1 MSPAIPQERPLID
14 RMREAVP
21 ELEWRMSGSA
31 VVGRD
36 GWRNVVSANQRGHLL
51 CWVNAKDEPHA
62 VDIQYPGD
70 TEAVRIVREWWEK
83 THPQPAHDPIAERGE
98 RLKAL
103 LPMLMWVPG
112 TDAGNLLWIAR
123 DIHTE
128 VVTIGSDW
136 VTAFTRQQGRKHQDA
151 ISKASFATTDELIA
165 LLTKWRD
172 ATYPQAIDKVM
183 VNSALLRAISRGCPG
198 IDSIVNNGDAG
209 VLVSFAG
216 ITKRFVASGSDWWEE
231 VGDPD
236 NTQYRQEHIVDLIN
250 AKLARVSSHEKA
262 ETMTP
267 EYRQFIDKVSEFVE
281 AKWSLKD
288 GDLICEARGRVY
300 TINHKDG
307 KYTLR
312 STIDSAL
319 WVVVGVSTLDQ
330 AVASLRHRM
339 FQPTVKERK
348 ESLAL
353 GIRHYLPGGIISE
366 NGSHSWF
373 AVDYNGARVAVTID
387 DRYTVR
393 VRGHA
398 LGVSTDSE
406 EGAIRLI
413 RDTLLAEAQNYNTLS
428 EAKRIEH
435 EMREAAAKS
444 IVVNATVFDPVTA
457 QATVSGLMKE
467 GERRIALPP
476 TPVQSDTQRNDV
488 IATFMAGMRAMQGIL
503 DVEGIDG
510 DLLQIVGQMDQ
521 YHVLNLTDPRTRKK
535 HVIAY
540 DGQWYL
546 DGEPII
552 FDELLNEVLA
562 IVTLEEEQEEP
573 MSTRRT
579 RAELVVDGAYLGA
592 AKTAADNAR
601 DAVAASLASGL
612 PAEKQENARGVIAD
626 LLRTKAGSGAVA
638 WLLGEAIRQLPDPG
652 AKAEKFADSLM
663 IVGAMQGTEQALDAV
678 VEPLKALVSG
688 VVESLPEPE
697 KVRAVA
703 DESQEEAHEAPR
715 RGKRAHA

>member
-21 ELEWRMSGSA
+21 ELQWKGEYGC
-31 VVGRD
+31 VVAKIAD
-36 GWRNVVSANQRGHLL
+36 KMVVCAGPSRLN
-51 CWVNAKDEPHA
+51 CWLSEIDPHA
-62 VDIQYPGD
+62 VRMAYPGD
-70 TEAVRIVREWWEK
+70 DEAVRIVREWWNK
-83 THPQPAHDPIAERGE
+83 T
-98 RLKAL
+98 
-103 LPMLMWVPG
+103 
-112 TDAGNLLWIAR
+112 
-123 DIHTE
+123 
-128 VVTIGSDW
+128 
-136 VTAFTRQQGRKHQDA
+136 
-151 ISKASFATTDELIA
+151 
-165 LLTKWRD
+165 
-172 ATYPQAIDKVM
+172 
-183 VNSALLRAISRGCPG
+183 
-198 IDSIVNNGDAG
+198 
-209 VLVSFAG
+209 
-216 ITKRFVASGSDWWEE
+216 
-231 VGDPD
+231 
-236 NTQYRQEHIVDLIN
+236 
-250 AKLARVSSHEKA
+250 HEKA

-319 WVVVGVSTLDQ
+319 WVVVGVSTLDR

-353 GIRHYLPGGIISE
+353 GIRHYLPGGVISE

-444 IVVNATVFDPVTA
+444 IVVNATVFDPA
-457 QATVSGLMKE
+457 
-467 GERRIALPP
+467 P

-488 IATFMAGMRAMQGIL
+488 IATFMAGTRAMQGIL

-579 RAELVVDGAYLGA
+579 RAELVMDGAYLGA

-678 VEPLKALVSG
+678 VEQLKALVSG

-715 RGKRAHA
+715 RKLHEVLR

>member
-1 MSPAIPQERPLID
+1 MSHVIPQEQRPLID

-21 ELEWRMSGSA
+21 ELEWHASNS
-31 VVGRD
+31 VVLGYNGNRT
-36 GWRNVVSANQRGHLL
+36 VVSANPERMLL
-51 CWVNAKDEPHA
+51 CDFPPTVRMP
-62 VDIQYPGD
+62 YPGD
-70 TEAVRIVREWWEK
+70 DEAVRIVREWWDK
-83 THPQPAHDPIAERGE
+83 THPQPTRDPITERGE

-103 LPMLMWVPG
+103 LPMLEWTPG
-112 TDAGNLLWIAR
+112 TDAGNSLWLAR
-123 DIHTE
+123 DMHTE

-136 VTAFTRQQGRKHQDA
+136 VTAFTRRQGRKHQDA

-288 GDLICEARGRVY
+288 GDLICEARGREY
-300 TINHKDG
+300 AINHRDG

-312 STIDSAL
+312 GTTE
-319 WVVVGVSTLDQ
+319 GVAWSVFGISDLDR
-330 AVASLRHRM
+330 AVAALRYHL
-339 FQPTVKERK
+339 FQPTTKDRRA
-348 ESLAL
+348 SLAD
-353 GIRHYLPGGIISE
+353 GIKRYLHGAVVSEGGAE
-366 NGSHSWF
+366 NWLS
-373 AVDYNGARVAVTID
+373 VDYEGARVAVTID
-387 DRYTVR
+387 DRYTIR
-393 VRGHA
+393 VRGHT
-398 LGVSTDSE
+398 LGVSTDTE
-406 EGAIRLI
+406 EGAIRI
-413 RDTLLAEAQNYNTLS
+413 VRDTLLAEAQ
-428 EAKRIEH
+428 RIEH
-435 EMREAAAKS
+435 ERVEAEIAS
-444 IVVNATVFDPVTA
+444 IAPILR
-457 QATVSGLMKE
+457 Q
-467 GERRIALPP
+467 

-488 IATFMAGMRAMQGIL
+488 IATFMAGTRAMQGIL
-503 DVEGIDG
+503 DAEGIDAN
-510 DLLQIVGQMDQ
+510 LLRVVGQMDQ

-562 IVTLEEEQEEP
+562 IVTLEEEQEE
-573 MSTRRT
+573 MSTRKT
-579 RAELVVDGAYLGA
+579 RAELAVDGAYLGA

-601 DAVAASLASGL
+601 DGIAAMVASNL
-612 PAEKQENARGVIAD
+612 PEEKQENARNVIAD
-626 LLRTKAGSGAVA
+626 LLQSKAGSGVVA
-638 WLLGEAIRQLPDPG
+638 WLLGEAINQLPNTGP
-652 AKAEKFADSLM
+652 KAEKFADSLM
-663 IVGAMQGTEQALDAV
+663 IVGAMQGTEQVLDAV

-703 DESQEEAHEAPR
+703 DETHEEAHEAPR

>member
-21 ELEWRMSGSA
+21 ELQWKGEYGC
-31 VVGRD
+31 VVAKIAD
-36 GWRNVVSANQRGHLL
+36 KMVVCAGPSRLN
-51 CWVNAKDEPHA
+51 CWLSEIDPHA
-62 VDIQYPGD
+62 VRMAYPGD
-70 TEAVRIVREWWEK
+70 DEAVRIVREWWVKVNPKRTPLERFREAIPELQWELAPDGGICGYRHSK
-83 THPQPAHDPIAERGE
+83 GCTEISWAPEMEYLRCGKYLIPGSIRANEPI
-98 RLKAL
+98 
-103 LPMLMWVPG
+103 
-112 TDAGNLLWIAR
+112 D
-123 DIHTE
+123 
-128 VVTIGSDW
+128 
-136 VTAFTRQQGRKHQDA
+136 DA
-151 ISKASFATTDELIA
+151 IKRARE
-165 LLTKWRD
+165 WYD

-488 IATFMAGMRAMQGIL
+488 IATFMAGTRAMQGIL

-601 DAVAASLASGL
+601 DAVAAALASGL

>member
-21 ELEWRMSGSA
+21 GMEWRMSGNA
-31 VVGRD
+31 VVGWDTGRD
-36 GWRNVVSANQRGHLL
+36 IVSANPRGHLL
-51 CWVNAKDEPHA
+51 CWVKAKNEPHA

-70 TEAVRIVREWWEK
+70 NEAVRLVREWWEK
-83 THPQPAHDPIAERGE
+83 THPKPALDPIAERGE

-103 LPMLMWVPG
+103 LPMLAWKHFHAHWRG
-112 TDAGNLLWIAR
+112 CRGEWQ
-123 DIHTE
+123 E
-128 VVTIGSDW
+128 VVVADTGW
-136 VTAFTRQQGRKHQDA
+136 VHAWTKEQTREHNHALEGRSFTTD
-151 ISKASFATTDELIA
+151 DELIA

-172 ATYPQAIDKVM
+172 ATYLQ
-183 VNSALLRAISRGCPG
+183 
-198 IDSIVNNGDAG
+198 
-209 VLVSFAG
+209 
-216 ITKRFVASGSDWWEE
+216 T
-231 VGDPD
+231 
-236 NTQYRQEHIVDLIN
+236 
-250 AKLARVSSHEKA
+250 EKA
-262 ETMTP
+262 DAMTP
-267 EYRQFIDKVSEFVE
+267 EYRKFIDKVNEFVE

-339 FQPTVKERK
+339 FQP
-348 ESLAL
+348 
-353 GIRHYLPGGIISE
+353 
-366 NGSHSWF
+366 
-373 AVDYNGARVAVTID
+373 
-387 DRYTVR
+387 
-393 VRGHA
+393 
-398 LGVSTDSE
+398 
-406 EGAIRLI
+406 
-413 RDTLLAEAQNYNTLS
+413 NTLS

-488 IATFMAGMRAMQGIL
+488 IATFMAGTRAMQGIL

-540 DGQWYL
+540 DGQRYL

-601 DAVAASLASGL
+601 DAVAAALASGL